1 MKNKFGICILAA
13 IMAVAGSPSIG
24 GAQCVLSVL
33 PADTTVCRGE
43 VFRMSVFVD
52 DGAVNLMGYDVTVSF
67 DGALLGVVD
76 VVEGSLPAGSGYPTF
91 FRWLNEGEDDDF
103 VFVNGSILGKT
114 VDGPGVLFSILF
126 EALDVGAVSVCV
138 MESEL
143 RNGLNRSIIHT
154 TECGAVTIEEPIGA
168 ADSSWGTIKALV
180 E

>member
-13 IMAVAGSPSIG
+13 MTAVALGPSIG
-24 GAQCVLSVL
+24 TAQCVLSVL
-33 PADTTVCRGE
+33 PADTTLCRGD
-43 VFRMSVFVD
+43 VFSMSVYVD
-52 DGAVNLMGYDVTVSF
+52 DAAVNLMGYDVTVSF
-67 DGALLGVVD
+67 DGALLGVLG
-76 VVEGSLPAGSGYPTF
+76 VVEGSLPAESGYPTF
-91 FRWLNEGEDDDF
+91 FRWINEGEDDDF

-138 MESEL
+138 QESEL

-154 TECGAVTIEEPIGA
+154 TVCGSVTIEEPIGA